1 MTQDTQQI
9 QNQKV
14 QQLVVV
20 GDAQTV
26 AFFKLVG
33 AVGFE
38 VEAANA
44 KQLSEV
50 LQYIRKNARLIG
62 GMLVAAQVAEALIE
76 RLDRMQGVDVPIIR
90 LPDPSGL
97 SQIGFLEALMEKA
110 IGMKLEHS
118 SMFGKK

>member
-1 MTQDTQQI
+1 MNQASV
-9 QNQKV
+9 QNLDSKS
-14 QQLVVV
+14 QQLIVV

-50 LQYIRKNARLIG
+50 LQYIRKNVRLIG
-62 GMLVAAQVAEALIE
+62 GMLVAAQVADALIE
-76 RLDRMQGVDVPIIR
+76 RLERMQGVDVPVIR
-90 LPDPSGL
+90 LPDPNGL

>member
-1 MTQDTQQI
+1 MNQTNE
-9 QNQKV
+9 QNIDQKA

-38 VEAANA
+38 VESANP
-44 KQLSEV
+44 KQLSET
-50 LQYIRKNARLIG
+50 LQYIRKNARRIG
-62 GMLVAAQVAEALIE
+62 GMLVAAQVAETIIE
-76 RLDRMQGVDVPIIR
+76 RLDRMQGVDVPVIR
-90 LPDPSGL
+90 LPDPTGL